1 VDRDRA
7 ADPPA
12 ELVETHISVLVF
24 LGDRAYKLKKPVRF
38 AFLDFSTRE
47 AREAACHREV
57 ELNRRLAP
65 DVYLGVADVRGP
77 GGEAWDH
84 LVVMRRL
91 PSARRLST
99 MVAGHEPTV
108 PGHLRALA
116 RRIASFH
123 AAAARGPDIDA
134 SATRDAVA
142 AAWEDNVREMAPFVG
157 PVLDPEVV
165 ERVTSRFRAYLAG
178 REPLFAERIAHG
190 HVRDGHG
197 DLQAADVF
205 CLDDGPRVLDCIEF
219 NDRFRHGDVLNDV
232 AFLAMDLE
240 RLGAPHLA
248 TRFLD
253 DYREFSGETA
263 PASLAHHYIAYRAH
277 VRTKVA
283 CLRWAQEEPGSPG
296 ATEALHGARRLLELC
311 DRHLDHARVRLVAVG
326 GLPGTGKT
334 TLARGLGD
342 RLGWPVLRSD
352 EVRKELAGLSPLT
365 PARAPYG
372 EGIYDDAA
380 TEATYAELLR
390 RAIALAARGGSVVL
404 DASWI
409 RVEHRERLRRAAAD
423 VHAELAELRC
433 VAPRSIAAERIGV
446 RLARRADASDATA
459 EVAAAMAA
467 DADPWPE
474 AVVVDTSGPKPASL
488 RAALDA
494 LGV

>member
-1 VDRDRA
+1 MDRDPTA
-7 ADPPA
+7 GQST

-38 AFLDFSTRE
+38 GFLDFSTRE

-57 ELNRRLAP
+57 DLNRRLAP

-77 GGEAWDH
+77 DGELWDH

-91 PSARRLST
+91 PASRRLST
-99 MVAGHEPTV
+99 MVADHEPTV

-123 AAAARGPDIDA
+123 AAAERGPDIDV

-142 AAWEDNVREMAPFVG
+142 ADWEDNVREMAPFVG

-165 ERVTSRFRAYLAG
+165 ERVTCRFRAYLAG
-178 REPLFAERIAHG
+178 RDPLFAQRIAHG
-190 HVRDGHG
+190 HVCDGHG

-240 RLGAPHLA
+240 RLGTPHLA
-248 TRFLD
+248 VRFLD
-253 DYREFSGETA
+253 DYREFSGEQA
-263 PASLAHHYIAYRAH
+263 PASLAHHYVAYRAH
-277 VRTKVA
+277 VRAKVA

-296 ATEALHGARRLLELC
+296 AAGALDEARRLLDLC
-311 DRHLDHARVRLVAVG
+311 DRHLERARVRLVAVG

-342 RLGWPVLRSD
+342 RLGWSVLRTD

-365 PARAPYG
+365 PAQAPYG
-372 EGIYDDAA
+372 EGLYTGAV

-390 RAIALAARGGSVVL
+390 RATTLAALGSSAVL

-409 RVEHRERLRRAAAD
+409 RAEDRARLRRAAAD
-423 VHAELAELRC
+423 VHAELVELHC
-433 VAPRSIAAERIGV
+433 VAPPDVAAERIRT
-446 RLARRADASDATA
+446 RLARRTDVSDATA

-467 DADPWPE
+467 EADPWPE
-474 AVVVDTSGPKPASL
+474 AATVDTTGSKPASL
-488 RAALDA
+488 RAALDL
-494 LGV
+494 LGR